1 MAGLHIQATDTFDSW
16 IHLEGSNDL
25 VEKLLAHC
33 SWLARVRRSHISS
46 DQVGTTV
53 RLQVISDLLCP
64 RREFPGLCVLIGLR
78 SLVAKGRIRQAGV
91 RVPWREVGEVWVIV

>member
-64 RREFPGLCVLIGLR
+64 RREFPRLRVFIGLCGLA
-78 SLVAKGRIRQAGV
+78 AKCRIRQA
-91 RVPWREVGEVWVIV
+91 RVGEPWLHVS